1 MMQPIF
7 LHKHTKSNFQ
17 SFVIRHAKVPHLY
30 NKWHYHKEIELL
42 YVIKSSGTRFIG
54 DSIQPFFDGD
64 MVLIGSN
71 VPHFWQN
78 DEAYFKDDPNYVAEV
93 VLLQFEEG
101 FMGNALSLPEMLPIK
116 HLFAKALHGIQFYGA
131 TKDNVAAL
139 LMDIAYQ
146 EQENKVIILLQMLDI
161 IAKSEECHLLSD
173 LSYIM
178 KLPVHSSERIQLVCA
193 FLLEHYKEDI
203 TLSEVA
209 RVANMTEK
217 AFVVS
222 SKKSTQKTLG
232 QFVNELR
239 ISHACKLL
247 INHNHSIGEVCYESG
262 FNNLSNFNRIFK
274 RITGQTPSEYQ
285 QKKLPFFI
293 VRS

>member
-1 MMQPIF
+1 MIQPIF
-7 LHKHTKSNFQ
+7 LHKHTKSNFH
-17 SFVIRHAKVPHLY
+17 SFVVRHAKVPHLY

-42 YVIKSSGTRFIG
+42 YVIRSSGTRFIG
-54 DSIQPFFDGD
+54 ESIQPFFDGD

-78 DEAYFKDDPNYVAEV
+78 DEIYFRDDSNYVAEA

-101 FMGNALSLPEMLPIK
+101 FMGSVLLLPEMLPIK
-116 HLFAKALHGIQFYGA
+116 HLFAKAMHGIQFYGA
-131 TKDNVAAL
+131 TKEKIATL

-146 EQENKVIILLQMLDI
+146 EQENKVITLLKMLDTM
-161 IAKSEECHLLSD
+161 AKSEEYHLLSD
-173 LSYIM
+173 LSYTI
-178 KLPVHSSERIQLVCA
+178 KLPLHSSERIQLVCTY
-193 FLLEHYKEDI
+193 LLQHYKNEI

-209 RVANMTEK
+209 NVANMTEK
-217 AFVVS
+217 AFCRFF
-222 SKKSTQKTLG
+222 KKSTQKTLF

-247 INHNHSIGEVCYESG
+247 INHSYTVGEVCYESG

-274 RITGQTPSEYQ
+274 RITGHTPSHYQ
-285 QKKLPFFI
+285 QQKAPFFM